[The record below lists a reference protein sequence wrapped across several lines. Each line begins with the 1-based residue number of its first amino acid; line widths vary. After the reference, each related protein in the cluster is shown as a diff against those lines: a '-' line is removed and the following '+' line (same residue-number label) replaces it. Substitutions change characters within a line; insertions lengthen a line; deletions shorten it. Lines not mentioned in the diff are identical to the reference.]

1 MTLEQKS
8 KIRKCFDYQNQNLSE
23 IIDVSDDEVYI
34 IPSNHWD
41 LEWITIKEQNKKYSL
56 KWKARGKEKEF
67 AESNLSFAQV
77 KKMVDLY
84 K

>member
-1 MTLEQKS
+1 MTLAQKS

-23 IIDVSDDEVYI
+23 IIDISEDEVYI

-56 KWKARGKEKEF
+56 KWKAKGKEKEF

-77 KKMVDLY
+77 KKVLNFY

>member
-1 MTLEQKS
+1 MTLEKKS

-67 AESNLSFAQV
+67 VESDLSFAQV
-77 KKMVDLY
+77 KKVLNFY